1 MQNHAVAASST
12 DARRQPAWRKCRPSV
27 HLPHPFRAPLR
38 VLDQGHRVPARVATT
53 AGPAAELQRAAFL
66 IYETQRVRAAVA
78 RVTTRLRHWCQLFHA
93 DEDAAAIVSIAA
105 YGAHA
110 AFVAPPPW
118 IDAVPNSIRPHDTYA
133 TATDVF
139 RGQVTVATLPWRG
152 AQNAVHAAGSLLDPA
167 QFLSQRLLCMEHGVL
182 STRLGRRSTIAVCVA
197 TPRFVACA
205 VLNVDHVLT
214 PSAFLDGSAVSLVP
228 LNSHA
233 SNDGLIQ

>member
-1 MQNHAVAASST
+1 
-12 DARRQPAWRKCRPSV
+12 
-27 HLPHPFRAPLR
+27 
-38 VLDQGHRVPARVATT
+38 VATT

-152 AQNAVHAAGSLLDPA
+152 AQNAVHAAGSLLAPA
-167 QFLSQRLLCMEHGVL
+167 PFLSQRQRWMEHGVL

-214 PSAFLDGSAVSLVP
+214 PSAFLDGSAVLPAP